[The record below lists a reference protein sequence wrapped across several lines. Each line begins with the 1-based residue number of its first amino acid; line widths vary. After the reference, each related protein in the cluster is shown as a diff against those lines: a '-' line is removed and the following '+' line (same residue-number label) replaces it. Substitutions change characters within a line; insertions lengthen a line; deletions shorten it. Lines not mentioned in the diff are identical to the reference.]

1 MKNYLIK
8 KNNQGFYDYLIFA
21 TNFESPLNNLLEIEK
36 ELSKKNFE
44 GKVLFD
50 LLISNGDETNRYIET
65 YFDGENFDHNK
76 FKIAFVDKKIQDIST
91 SFFKKHTKFLKNG
104 VLSSIDI
111 YKITR
116 IS

>member
-50 LLISNGDETNRYIET
+50 LLISNGDEHNRYIES
-65 YFDGENFDHNK
+65 YFDGNNFDHEK
-76 FKIAFVDKKIQDIST
+76 FKIVSVDNKIQNIST
-91 SFFKKHTKFLKNG
+91 NFFKKHTKLFENS

-111 YKITR
+111 FKISR
-116 IS
+116 V